1 MIIFCQKEKI
11 KTEEKEVEIMIKKT
25 LILYIFLDMITN
37 QKKLSKMIN
46 KAILT
51 NIVALNKAIFLK
63 I

>member
-1 MIIFCQKEKI
+1 MIIFYQKERI

-25 LILYIFLDMITN
+25 LILYILLDMITN